1 MIQSEK
7 LKKAIATIDN
17 ISIRNVMKQFRII
30 KQDVQQI
37 EGASP
42 SDILLDGI
50 IQISQNQKSGKTKK
64 VEFRVCDKW
73 LKPTNVFSVILKDK
87 EKKDSNIWILF
98 FDSNTW
104 YIRKGLKA
112 PSTVHVKV
120 ISSSSKD

>member
-37 EGASP
+37 EDASP
-42 SDILLDGI
+42 SDILLDDI

-87 EKKDSNIWILF
+87 EKKDSNIGFYFLIL
-98 FDSNTW
+98 
-104 YIRKGLKA
+104 ILG
-112 PSTVHVKV
+112 
-120 ISSSSKD
+120 I